1 MCLEFRVSW
10 SGLTGGGIITVR
22 ISTKGGYGIRAM
34 YELAMAHGLGPVP
47 LKVVAE
53 RQAISENYLEQL
65 MGTLRRS
72 GLVEGIR
79 GAKGGY
85 KLALPPEEIRV
96 GDVIRALEGPISP
109 VSCVD
114 QDGSSDCDRHAMC
127 PTRDLWERL
136 RDSMTEVLDSTTL
149 ADLCRQAPGEQSLAK
164 SGEPSHIQ

>member
-1 MCLEFRVSW
+1 VSVIP
-10 SGLTGGGIITVR
+10 SELVGIELGGSNAVR

-34 YELAMAHGLGPVP
+34 YELAMAHGQGPIP
-47 LKVVAE
+47 LKTVAA

-65 MGTLRRS
+65 MRTLRRA
-72 GLVEGIR
+72 GLVKGVR
-79 GAKGGY
+79 GARGGY
-85 KLALPPEEIRV
+85 ELVSSPEKIRV

-114 QDGSSDCDRHAMC
+114 QDGASDCERHELC

-149 ADLCRQAPGEQSLAK
+149 ADLCQQALERQASK
-164 SGEPSHIQ
+164 NSGECHS